1 MTMERRTDSKPV
13 PDPEMQQLVLELKDE
28 AVRNYRYRASD
39 WPHEAAVLHYLYLN
53 SRAATASD
61 AYTVRMRALDI
72 LIGGPF

>member
-13 PDPEMQQLVLELKDE
+13 PDPEMQQLLLALKDE

-39 WPHEAAVLHYLYLN
+39 WPHEAAVLRYLN
-53 SRAATASD
+53 SNPATGSD
-61 AYTVRMRALDI
+61 AHSIRMRALDI